1 MVFVS
6 TRDRLLALLVAVLW
20 GLNFPATE
28 IALQHFPPMLL
39 GALRWTLLAIP
50 AMIFVPRPQ
59 VKLRWLIGT
68 GVGIGLLQFAFL
80 YLGMAAGMPSGLA
93 SLVLQASAPFTVLL
107 AALAFRERI
116 GRRQAIGIGVAV
128 LGLAAIAIYRSQV
141 AALLP
146 VVLTLAGGLGWA
158 IGNVCSREAKAPKPL
173 HLTMWMAVVP
183 PIPMF
188 ALSMIMDGPHTI
200 GRAFTTLTTWSAWE
214 SVFGLLYIVIAAA
227 LVGYGIWNTLLSRN
241 PSSSVAPFSMLVPII
256 GVLSSWVAFGEGI
269 PLLELF
275 AGVAVI
281 GGVLYASRRPRT
293 PLPEPVPVLE
303 PEPVPVTP
311 SRASESVPR

>member
-1 MVFVS
+1 LTVRCAFNGHVS
-6 TRDRLLALLVAVLW
+6 VRDRLLALLVAVLW

-50 AMIFVPRPQ
+50 AVLFVPRPQ
-59 VKLRWLIGT
+59 VKLRWLLGT
-68 GVGIGLLQFAFL
+68 GIGIGLLQFAFL

-107 AALAFRERI
+107 AAFAFRERI
-116 GRRQAIGIGVAV
+116 SRRQAIGIGVAV
-128 LGLAAIAIYRSQV
+128 LGLAAIAIHQSQV

-183 PIPMF
+183 PVPMF
-188 ALSMIMDGPHTI
+188 VLSLITEGPHRI
-200 GRAFTTLTTWSAWE
+200 AGSFTTLTTWSAWE
-214 SVFGLLYIVIAAA
+214 SVFGVLYIVIAAA

-256 GVLSSWVAFGEGI
+256 GVLSSWVAFGERV
-269 PLLELF
+269 PLVEF
-275 AGVAVI
+275 IAGAAVI
-281 GGVLYASRRPRT
+281 LGVLYASRRPRLVA
-293 PLPEPVPVLE
+293 PDPEPELVVEAGSQPH
-303 PEPVPVTP
+303 
-311 SRASESVPR
+311 

>member
-1 MVFVS
+1 MVSVS
-6 TRDRLLALLVAVLW
+6 TRDRLLAVLVAVLW

-39 GALRWTLLAIP
+39 GALRWALLAIP
-50 AMIFVPRPQ
+50 AVIFVPRPK

-68 GVGIGLLQFAFL
+68 GVGIGLMQFAFL

-107 AALAFRERI
+107 AAFAFRERI
-116 GRRQAIGIGVAV
+116 SRRQAIGVGIAV

-146 VVLTLAGGLGWA
+146 VLLTLAGGLGWA
-158 IGNVCSREAKAPKPL
+158 IGNVCSREARAPKPL
-173 HLTMWMAVVP
+173 QLTLWMAVVP

-188 ALSMIMDGPHTI
+188 ALSMIMDGPHKI
-200 GRAFTTLTTWSAWE
+200 ASSFTTLTTWSAWE

-227 LVGYGIWNTLLSRN
+227 LVGYGIWNTLLARN

-256 GVLSSWVAFGEGI
+256 GVLSSWVAFGEGV
-269 PLLELF
+269 PLVELI

-281 GGVLYASRRPRT
+281 GGVLYASRPARSRIPA
-293 PLPEPVPVLE
+293 PDPEVE
-303 PEPVPVTP
+303 
-311 SRASESVPR
+311 SESEVAESAV